1 MTEPLNPSTVVAEL
15 DHLHQGLTESFRSHH
30 WPEVSARLDRLAK
43 VAEYEGRR
51 ELCLRAQSLRE
62 IMGDRP
68 SLPSD
73 RVNELFTDLLFQVS
87 HLKWVAQ
94 SRL

>member
-1 MTEPLNPSTVVAEL
+1 MVEPLNASTVVAEL
-15 DHLHQGLTESFRSHH
+15 DFLHQELTESFRSNH
-30 WPEVSARLDRLAK
+30 WPEVSARLDRVAK
-43 VAEYEGRR
+43 IAEFEGRR

-62 IMGDRP
+62 IMGNRP
-68 SLPSD
+68 AQPSD